1 MKNKRT
7 MLDIAARIA
16 RGADR
21 LLNGIIAVMIAAAL
35 LYGGFGLWD
44 TWQIYKG
51 AEVDSE
57 LLKYKPVLDPEG
69 DGSNPTLSELMEV
82 NPDVCAWLTIDG
94 TNIDY
99 PVVQGDTNMDYI
111 NRDVYGEFSLSGSVF
126 LDSTNGRDFLDHYS
140 LIYAHHMEGNVM
152 FGELPDFMEQAYF
165 YGRTGGTL
173 FLPDRTCRIE
183 IFACLYT
190 DAYDPAVFNPA
201 GGNGEAA
208 QAELL
213 EYLKRESVQYREIG
227 VTAADRILGL
237 STCSEASTN
246 GRVLLFGRLRD
257 YGED

>member
-1 MKNKRT
+1 MKEKIT

-21 LLNGIIAVMIAAAL
+21 FLNGVIAVMLIAAM

-44 TWQIYKG
+44 TWQIYNG
-51 AEVDSE
+51 AGVDSE
-57 LLKYKPVLDPEG
+57 LLKYRPELNLEG
-69 DGSNPTLSELMEV
+69 DGANPTLSELQKL

-99 PVVQGDTNMDYI
+99 PVVQGATNMDYI
-111 NRDVYGEFSLSGSVF
+111 NKDVYGEFSLSGSVF
-126 LDSTNGRDFLDHYS
+126 LDSTNEKDFSDGYS
-140 LIYAHHMEGNVM
+140 LVYAHHMEGKVM

-165 YGRTGGTL
+165 DGHTGGTL

-190 DAYDPAVFNPA
+190 DAYDTAVFSPSEISD
-201 GGNGEAA
+201 EAS
-208 QAELL
+208 QSYLL
-213 EYLKRESVQYREIG
+213 EYLMQESVQYREIG
-227 VTAADRILGL
+227 VTASDRIIGL

-246 GRVLLFGRLRD
+246 GRVLLFGRLSS
-257 YGED
+257 YKEE